1 MSPPQVV
8 TIPQPDPL
16 PLPAPPWLFWA
27 LLMLTFVLHLLAMNV
42 TVGGAIIGLV
52 ARLRA
57 RDGRHEHLCAL
68 GAGLSKALPVAIAA
82 TVTLGVAPL
91 LLVQV
96 LFGRLFFTGSIL
108 MAWFW
113 LSVVPVLLVAYAC
126 AYRLSFRASP
136 PTWAGLVF
144 SGLIS
149 LLLLLVA
156 FVYVNNMS
164 LLWRPDGYAAL
175 YQASARGLHLNVADA
190 TFIPRFLHMVL
201 GAAAVAGMGIAVV
214 GAARRHRDDRFG
226 RWAVHHGAAWFS
238 GATSVNLLAGIWW
251 LVALPRET
259 LLVFMKQD
267 ALAGLVLA
275 GGVVLALVLL
285 AMMVVALQMP
295 NSRAIVKGSAGTLLF
310 TVIFMAVTRDG
321 LRRAAIVSAGFLPT
335 TWVAPQWGLIL
346 IFMALLIAA
355 AGVIGWM
362 VRVLLRPRPT
372 GGATG
377 LGP

>member
-1 MSPPQVV
+1 MNPPQVV

-27 LLMLTFVLHLLAMNV
+27 LLMLTFVLHLVAMNV
-42 TVGGAIIGLV
+42 MLGGTIIGLV

-57 RDGRHEHLCAL
+57 RDGRHEHLQTL

-113 LSVVPVLLVAYAC
+113 LSVIPVLIVAYSC
-126 AYRLSFRASP
+126 AYALSFKASLP
-136 PTWAGLVF
+136 QWAGLLF
-144 SGLIS
+144 SGLVT

-164 LLWRPDGYAAL
+164 LLWRPDRYAAM

-201 GAAAVAGMGIAVV
+201 GAVAVAGMAVAVV
-214 GAARRHRDDRFG
+214 GTTRRHRDGEFG
-226 RWAVHHGAAWFS
+226 RWAVRHGAAWFS
-238 GATSVNLLAGIWW
+238 GATSINLLAGIWW

-259 LLVFMKQD
+259 LLAFMRQD
-267 ALAGLVLA
+267 GLAALVLA
-275 GGVVLALVLL
+275 GGVVLALALL
-285 AMMVVALQMP
+285 AMMVVAIQMP
-295 NSRAIVKGSAGTLLF
+295 NPRAIVKASAWTLLL
-310 TVIFMAVTRDG
+310 TVIVMAVTRDE
-321 LRRAAIVSAGFLPT
+321 LRRAAIAAAGFRPT
-335 TWVAPQWGLIL
+335 TWVVPQWGPIL
-346 IFMALLIAA
+346 IFTALLIAA
-355 AGVIGWM
+355 IGVIGWM
-362 VRVLLRPRPT
+362 VRVLLRPQAAGHRP
-372 GGATG
+372 
-377 LGP
+377 